1 MPVRSAAATYVGTLD
16 GHGPE
21 SWTDTETR
29 SFFKDPNILI
39 PAADVTRYKEDQDQ
53 WDIFRRGRKV
63 VYTEVVAGVTYKY
76 NLELVFY
83 VQPAAT
89 SLTVT
94 ATVGCLITEAGA
106 LATAATTQSLAA
118 GVSLGKYFSVGV
130 DSFGEAAIGEYAV
143 TSLAA
148 DAFVETTISAGDG
161 VWLVRSG
168 TIAATFDDVGL
179 TAAGELMTCAAD
191 GEFTNTAFSSYTTGE
206 VDDRY
211 GRQLFG
217 IVRLDPNTA
226 APTTIGLLDLRLPER
241 FPPLT

>member
-1 MPVRSAAATYVGTLD
+1 MPVRSAAATFVGTLD

-168 TIAATFDDVGL
+168 TIVAKYDGACTAGL
-179 TAAGELMTCAAD
+179 PVTGAAD

-206 VDDRY
+206 MDDRY
-211 GRQLFG
+211 GVSLFG
-217 IVRLDPNTA
+217 ICHTDPGGDA
-226 APTTIGLLDLRLPER
+226 LGILDLRLPER

>member
-1 MPVRSAAATYVGTLD
+1 MPVRSAAATFVGTLD

-21 SWTDTETR
+21 SWTDVEPR

-39 PAADVTRYKEDQDQ
+39 QAAEVTRYKEDQDQ

-63 VYTEVVAGVTYKY
+63 IYTEVVAGVTYKY

-83 VQPAAT
+83 AQPAGT

-94 ATVGCLITEAGA
+94 STIGCMIAEAGD
-106 LATAATTQSLAA
+106 LADANDTHSLVA

-143 TSLAA
+143 TSLAT
-148 DAFVETTISAGDG
+148 DAFVETSIAAGDG
-161 VWLVRSG
+161 VWLIRSG
-168 TIAATFDDVGL
+168 TIAATFDDVGV
-179 TAAGELMTCAAD
+179 TAAGDLMTCAAD
-191 GEFTNTAFSSYTTGE
+191 GEFTNTAHGTGE
-206 VDDRY
+206 GPLTDNY
-211 GRQLFG
+211 GRSLFG
-217 IVRLDPNTA
+217 VVRLDPNTA